1 MKKALVI
8 NAYETYKGIGEGRLN
23 KSLCEIAEKELVKK
37 GYEVQTTTVE
47 DGYTIEEELKKNMEA
62 DLIFVQF
69 PVYWF
74 SVPAVFKKY
83 IDEVY
88 GYAYANGFLCQGDGR
103 TRSDLNKKYGSGGLQ
118 TNTKYMISTTWN
130 APEEAFEK
138 EGQFF
143 EAKDVDQVLI
153 GMHKTYQ
160 FLGMKPLNSFAMYNI
175 FKEDTISKD
184 IELFEKH
191 VKNEF

>member
-37 GYEVQTTTVE
+37 SYEVQTTTVE

-130 APEEAFEK
+130 APEEAFEE

-143 EAKDVDQVLI
+143 DAKDVDQILI

-160 FLGMKPLNSFAMYNI
+160 FLGMKPLRSFTMYNI
-175 FKEDTISKD
+175 FKENTISED
-184 IELFEKH
+184 IKLFEKH
-191 VKNEF
+191 VNNEF